1 MIPDNMS
8 AFQLEKLFNESTVA
22 GKTPVNPQEFKII
35 AEVMAQELECMYE
48 EIKGYVPDNV
58 LSERWKYV
66 DHARVQMKNALR
78 SLRKSI
84 QC

>member
-1 MIPDNMS
+1 MVPDHMS
-8 AFQLEKLFNESTVA
+8 AFKLEKLFNESSVA
-22 GKTPVNPQEFKII
+22 GKTPVNPQEFKLI

-48 EIKGYVPDNV
+48 ELKGYVPDNV
-58 LSERWKYV
+58 LHERWKYV
-66 DHARVQMKNALR
+66 NHARVQMNSALR